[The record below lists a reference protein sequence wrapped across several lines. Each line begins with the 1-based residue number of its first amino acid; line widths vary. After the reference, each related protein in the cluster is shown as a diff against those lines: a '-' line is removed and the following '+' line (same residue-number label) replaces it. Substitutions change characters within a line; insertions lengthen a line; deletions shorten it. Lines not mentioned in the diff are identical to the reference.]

1 MKFKKI
7 FVIIILENQKRSID
21 KIKIVWYTV
30 YTVKKGSALN
40 GKKSEV
46 VKIDFMQK
54 VKNFLESEGET
65 VLQIKSGTYS
75 IPWALDGDEG
85 YLNLTFS
92 VPKGTRDGDLFDGY
106 EEAENYRFESEAKA
120 KAKAEREEKKQKKM
134 EKDRLAREKAKA
146 KKAEREIVNNE

>member
-1 MKFKKI
+1 MAKK
-7 FVIIILENQKRSID
+7 N
-21 KIKIVWYTV
+21 
-30 YTVKKGSALN
+30 
-40 GKKSEV
+40 EV
-46 VKIDFMQK
+46 VKMDFMQK

-106 EEAENYRFESEAKA
+106 EEAEIIALRVKPRQKPRQN
-120 KAKAEREEKKQKKM
+120 ERKRSRRKWRKTALHEKRQSRRSPN
-134 EKDRLAREKAKA
+134 EKPQITSNRKGGEKSSPFFKR
-146 KKAEREIVNNE
+146 KIRRISSNKFLLDK